1 MFIILK
7 ITPYIYQLNSYHEF
21 NPIKQPGRM
30 KLKAL
35 LTCLLL
41 SVFTLSFY
49 FSAFSIEK
57 LRSKPNKFDSRDY
70 WVSVLVRIADPVL
83 SNLSKEQLRA
93 NMPVISKGAS
103 RKDVSHLEALGRT
116 LAGIAPWLELGPDQT
131 PEGKLRAK
139 YIEITRKALAV
150 AVNPSSPDFLNFTS
164 KHGGQPLVDAAFL
177 AQGLLRGYT
186 QLWEPLDQQ
195 TKTNIVNA
203 LKSSRS
209 IKPGENNWLLFSASV
224 EAFLIKSGNGGN
236 IEPIIFALN
245 KHVSWYKGDGV
256 YGDGP
261 EFHWDY
267 YNSFVIQPMMLD
279 ITKVLKDMRKDT
291 IISYEKVLGRAQRYA
306 TIQERLISPEGTY
319 PPIGR
324 SLAYRFG
331 AFQVLSQIALLKK
344 LPVDI
349 KPAQVRS
356 ALSLVIHRLI
366 EAPNTFDSKGWLNVG
381 LYGSQLNISEDYIS
395 TGSLYL
401 CTVGLL
407 PLGLPA
413 DDPFWT
419 SKAED
424 WTSKKV
430 WKGIEIPNDHAY
442 YDRK

>member
-1 MFIILK
+1 MKKKSLV
-7 ITPYIYQLNSYHEF
+7 IYLLLFVQSFGYTAMCKEKPAS
-21 NPIKQPGRM
+21 PIK
-30 KLKAL
+30 
-35 LTCLLL
+35 
-41 SVFTLSFY
+41 
-49 FSAFSIEK
+49 
-57 LRSKPNKFDSRDY
+57 FDTREY
-70 WVSVLVRIADPVL
+70 WVSVLVKVADPVL
-83 SNLSKEQLRA
+83 TNLSKEQLRA

-103 RKDVSHLEALGRT
+103 RKEVSHLEALGRT
-116 LAGIAPWLELGPDQT
+116 LAGIAPWLELGADNT

-139 YIEITRKALAV
+139 YIDLTRKALAV

-224 EAFLIKSGNGGN
+224 EAFLLKSGNGGN
-236 IEPIIFALN
+236 LEPIIYALN
-245 KHVSWYKGDGV
+245 KHAGWYKGDGV
-256 YGDGP
+256 YGDGAD
-261 EFHWDY
+261 FHWDY

-279 ITKVLKDMRKDT
+279 ITKVLNDIQKDT
-291 IISYEKVLGRAQRYA
+291 IITYDKALRRAQRYA

-331 AFQVLSQIALLKK
+331 AFQVLAQIALLKK
-344 LPVDI
+344 LPAEI
-349 KPAQVRS
+349 APAQVRS

-366 EAPNTFDSKGWLNVG
+366 EAPNTFDTKGWLNVG
-381 LYGSQLNISEDYIS
+381 LYGNQLNISEEYIS

-413 DDPFWT
+413 TDPFWT
-419 SKAED
+419 APAQD
-424 WTSKKV
+424 WTSVKV
-430 WKGIEIPNDHAY
+430 WKGIDMPNDHALSEH
-442 YDRK
+442 K

>member
-1 MFIILK
+1 
-7 ITPYIYQLNSYHEF
+7 
-21 NPIKQPGRM
+21 M
-30 KLKAL
+30 KKRNL

-41 SVFTLSFY
+41 FVFVLSFGITAI
-49 FSAFSIEK
+49 SKEK
-57 LRSKPNKFDSRDY
+57 PVDKPPKYDTREY
-70 WVSVLVRIADPVL
+70 WVSVLIKVADPVL
-83 SNLSKEQLRA
+83 TNLSKEQLRA

-116 LAGIAPWLELGPDQT
+116 LAGIAPWLELGADNT

-139 YIEITRKALAV
+139 YIDLTRKALAV

-209 IKPGENNWLLFSASV
+209 IKPGESNWLLFSASV
-224 EAFLIKSGNGGN
+224 EAFLLKSGNGGN
-236 IEPIIFALN
+236 MEPIIYALN
-245 KHVSWYKGDGV
+245 KHAGWYKGDGV
-256 YGDGP
+256 YGDGAD
-261 EFHWDY
+261 FHWDY

-279 ITKVLKDMRKDT
+279 ITKVLNDNKKDT
-291 IISYEKVLGRAQRYA
+291 IITYDKALKRAQRYA

-331 AFQVLSQIALLKK
+331 AFQVLSQVALLKQ
-344 LPVDI
+344 LPAEI
-349 KPAQVRS
+349 APAQVRS

-366 EAPNTFDSKGWLNVG
+366 EAPNTFDAKGWLNIG
-381 LYGSQLNISEDYIS
+381 LYGNQLNISEEYIS

-413 DDPFWT
+413 SDPFWT
-419 SKAED
+419 APAQD
-424 WTSKKV
+424 WTSVKV
-430 WKGIEIPNDHAY
+430 WKGIDMPNDHALSEH
-442 YDRK
+442 K

>member
-1 MFIILK
+1 MNK
-7 ITPYIYQLNSYHEF
+7 
-21 NPIKQPGRM
+21 KV
-30 KLKAL
+30 L
-35 LTCLLL
+35 LSCLLSSVLILILGL
-41 SVFTLSFY
+41 SAIGQKKINY
-49 FSAFSIEK
+49 
-57 LRSKPNKFDSRDY
+57 DSRDY
-70 WVSVLVRIADPVL
+70 WVSVMVKIVDPVL
-83 SNLSKEQLRA
+83 TNLSKEQLRA

-103 RKDVSHLEALGRT
+103 RKEVSHLEAFGRT

-139 YIEITRKALAV
+139 YIALTRKAIAV
-150 AVNPSSPDFLNFTS
+150 AVNPSSPDFLNFTAKS
-164 KHGGQPLVDAAFL
+164 GGQPLVDAAFL

-186 QLWEPLDQQ
+186 QLWEPLDAQ

-209 IKPGENNWLLFSASV
+209 IKPGENNWLLFSATV

-236 IEPIIFALN
+236 IEPIVYALK
-245 KHVSWYKGDGV
+245 KHLQWYKGDGM
-256 YGDGP
+256 YGDGAD
-261 EFHWDY
+261 FHWDY

-279 ITKVLKDMRKDT
+279 ITKVLSEKGEDT
-291 IISYEKVLGRAQRYA
+291 VILYKTVLSRAQRYA
-306 TIQERLISPEGTY
+306 AIQERLISPEGTY

-331 AFQVLSQIALLKK
+331 AFQVLAQIALLKK
-344 LPVDI
+344 LPANI
-349 KPAQVRS
+349 SPTQVRS
-356 ALSLVIHRLI
+356 ALSLVIYRLI
-366 EAPNTFDSKGWLNVG
+366 EAPNTFDAKGWLNVG

-413 DDPFWT
+413 NDPFWT
-419 SKAED
+419 SPSED

-430 WKGIEIPNDHAY
+430 WKGIDIPNDHAY
-442 YDRK
+442 SDPK

>member
-1 MFIILK
+1 MQKKVLLIC
-7 ITPYIYQLNSYHEF
+7 
-21 NPIKQPGRM
+21 
-30 KLKAL
+30 L
-35 LTCLLL
+35 LTFILT
-41 SVFTLSFY
+41 FTFD
-49 FSAFSIEK
+49 FSAVSQTKKEK
-57 LRSKPNKFDSRDY
+57 VNFDSRDY
-70 WVSVLVRIADPVL
+70 WVSVMVKIVDPVL
-83 SNLSKEQLRA
+83 TNLSKEQLRA

-103 RKDVSHLEALGRT
+103 RKEVSHLEALGRT

-139 YIEITRKALAV
+139 YIDLTRKAIAV

-164 KHGGQPLVDAAFL
+164 KSGGQPLVDAAFL

-195 TKTNIVNA
+195 TKINVVNA
-203 LKSSRS
+203 LKSTRS
-209 IKPGENNWLLFSASV
+209 IKPGENNWLLFSASI

-236 IEPIIFALN
+236 IEPIVYALN
-245 KHVSWYKGDGV
+245 KHLLWYKGDGM
-256 YGDGP
+256 YGDGAD
-261 EFHWDY
+261 FHWDY

-279 ITKVLKDMRKDT
+279 ITKALSDNRKDT
-291 IISYEKVLGRAQRYA
+291 VILYKKVLSRAQRYA
-306 TIQERLISPEGTY
+306 VIQERLISPEGTY

-324 SLAYRFG
+324 SLPYRFG

-344 LPVDI
+344 LPANI
-349 KPAQVRS
+349 TPAQVRS
-356 ALSLVIHRLI
+356 ALSLVIYRLI
-366 EAPNTFDSKGWLNVG
+366 EAPNTFDAKGWLNVG

-413 DDPFWT
+413 NDPFWT
-419 SKAED
+419 SPAED

-430 WKGIEIPNDHAY
+430 WNGIDMPNDHAY
-442 YDRK
+442 TDPK

>member
-1 MFIILK
+1 MRKKVIFIC
-7 ITPYIYQLNSYHEF
+7 
-21 NPIKQPGRM
+21 
-30 KLKAL
+30 L
-35 LTCLLL
+35 LTFIFG
-41 SVFTLSFY
+41 FTAISQTKKDKINY
-49 FSAFSIEK
+49 
-57 LRSKPNKFDSRDY
+57 DSREY
-70 WVSVLVRIADPVL
+70 WVSVMVKIVDPVL
-83 SNLSKEQLRA
+83 TNLSKEQLRA

-103 RKDVSHLEALGRT
+103 RKEVSHLEALGRT

-139 YIEITRKALAV
+139 YIALTRKALAV
-150 AVNPSSPDFLNFTS
+150 AVNPSSPDFLNFTAKS
-164 KHGGQPLVDAAFL
+164 GGQPLVDAAFL

-209 IKPGENNWLLFSASV
+209 IKPGENNWLLFSATV

-236 IEPIIFALN
+236 IESIVYALK
-245 KHVSWYKGDGV
+245 KHIQWYKGDGM
-256 YGDGP
+256 YGDGAD
-261 EFHWDY
+261 FHWDY

-279 ITKVLKDMRKDT
+279 ITKVLSESRKDT
-291 IISYEKVLGRAQRYA
+291 VIMYKTVLSRAQRYA
-306 TIQERLISPEGTY
+306 AIQERLISPEGTY

-344 LPVDI
+344 LPANI
-349 KPAQVRS
+349 TPAQVRS
-356 ALSLVIHRLI
+356 ALSLVIYRLI
-366 EAPNTFDSKGWLNVG
+366 EAPNTFDAKGWLNVG

-413 DDPFWT
+413 NDPFWT
-419 SKAED
+419 STAED

-430 WKGIEIPNDHAY
+430 WKGIDMPNDHAY
-442 YDRK
+442 SDPK

>member
-1 MFIILK
+1 MRLK
-7 ITPYIYQLNSYHEF
+7 IAQ
-21 NPIKQPGRM
+21 PITQPKAIRRM
-30 KLKAL
+30 KKNTF
-35 LTCLLL
+35 LTCLMV
-41 SVFTLSFY
+41 SVFTLSFV
-49 FSAFSIEK
+49 FSAFSKEK
-57 LRSKPNKFDSRDY
+57 PGSRPEKFDSRNY
-70 WVSVLVRIADPVL
+70 WVSVLVKIADPVL

-103 RKDVSHLEALGRT
+103 RKNVSHLEALGRT
-116 LAGIAPWLELGPDQT
+116 LVGIAPWLELGPDQT

-139 YIEITRKALAV
+139 YIDLTRKALAV

-164 KHGGQPLVDAAFL
+164 KDGGQPLVDAAFL

-186 QLWEPLDQQ
+186 QLWESLDQQ

-209 IKPGENNWLLFSASV
+209 IKPGENNWLLFSATI
-224 EAFLIKSGNGGN
+224 EAFLIKSGNNGN
-236 IEPIIFALN
+236 MEPIIYALK
-245 KHVSWYKGDGV
+245 KHAGWYKGDGV
-256 YGDGP
+256 YGDGAD
-261 EFHWDY
+261 FHWDY

-279 ITKVLKDMRKDT
+279 ITKVLSDNRIDT
-291 IISYEKVLGRAQRYA
+291 IISYEKVLKRAQRYA

-344 LPVDI
+344 LPSDI
-349 KPAQVRS
+349 SPAQVRS
-356 ALSLVIHRLI
+356 ALSLVIYRLI

-381 LYGSQLNISEDYIS
+381 LWGSQLNISEEYIS

-413 DDPFWT
+413 NDPFWT
-419 SKAED
+419 SLAED
-424 WTSKKV
+424 WTSKKI
-430 WKGIEIPNDHAY
+430 WKGIDLPNDHAY
-442 YDRK
+442 SD

>member
-1 MFIILK
+1 
-7 ITPYIYQLNSYHEF
+7 
-21 NPIKQPGRM
+21 M
-30 KLKAL
+30 KKRNL
-35 LTCLLL
+35 LICLLL
-41 SVFTLSFY
+41 F
-49 FSAFSIEK
+49 AFVQTFGITALNKEK
-57 LRSKPNKFDSRDY
+57 PTSKPAKYDTREY
-70 WVSVLVRIADPVL
+70 WVSVLIKVADPVL
-83 SNLSKEQLRA
+83 TNLSREQLRA
-93 NMPVISKGAS
+93 NMPVISKGAR

-116 LAGIAPWLELGPDQT
+116 LAGIAPWLELGADNT

-139 YIEITRKALAV
+139 YIGLTRKALAV

-224 EAFLIKSGNGGN
+224 EAFLLKSGNGGN
-236 IEPIIFALN
+236 MEPIIYALN
-245 KHVSWYKGDGV
+245 KHAGWYKGDGV
-256 YGDGP
+256 YGDGAD
-261 EFHWDY
+261 FHWDY

-279 ITKVLKDMRKDT
+279 ITKVLKDNNKDT
-291 IISYEKVLGRAQRYA
+291 IITYDKALKRAQRFA

-331 AFQVLSQIALLKK
+331 AFQVLSQVSLLKQ
-344 LPVDI
+344 LPAEI
-349 KPAQVRS
+349 APAQVRS

-366 EAPNTFDSKGWLNVG
+366 EAPNTFDAKGWLNVG
-381 LYGSQLNISEDYIS
+381 LYGSQLNISEEYIS

-413 DDPFWT
+413 SDPFWT
-419 SKAED
+419 APAQD
-424 WTSKKV
+424 WTSVKV
-430 WKGIEIPNDHAY
+430 WKGIDMPNDHALSEH
-442 YDRK
+442 K

>member
-1 MFIILK
+1 MVK
-7 ITPYIYQLNSYHEF
+7 I
-21 NPIKQPGRM
+21 
-30 KLKAL
+30 
-35 LTCLLL
+35 
-41 SVFTLSFY
+41 V
-49 FSAFSIEK
+49 
-57 LRSKPNKFDSRDY
+57 
-70 WVSVLVRIADPVL
+70 DPVL
-83 SNLSKEQLRA
+83 TNLSKEQLRA

-103 RKDVSHLEALGRT
+103 RKEVSHLEALGRT

-139 YIEITRKALAV
+139 YIALTRKAIAV
-150 AVNPSSPDFLNFTS
+150 AVNPSSPDFLNFTAKS
-164 KHGGQPLVDAAFL
+164 GGQPLVDAAFL

-203 LKSSRS
+203 LKSTRT
-209 IKPGENNWLLFSASV
+209 IKPGESNWLLFSASI

-236 IEPIIFALN
+236 IEPIVYALK
-245 KHVSWYKGDGV
+245 KHVQWYKGDGI
-256 YGDGP
+256 YGDGAD
-261 EFHWDY
+261 FHWDY

-279 ITKVLKDMRKDT
+279 ITKVLSESRKDT
-291 IISYEKVLGRAQRYA
+291 VILYKTVLNRAQRYA
-306 TIQERLISPEGTY
+306 SIEERLISPEGTY

-344 LPVDI
+344 LPADI
-349 KPAQVRS
+349 STAQVRS
-356 ALSLVIHRLI
+356 ALSLVIYRLI
-366 EAPNTFDSKGWLNVG
+366 EAPKTFDAKGWLNVG

-413 DDPFWT
+413 NDPFWM
-419 SKAED
+419 SPSED

-430 WKGIEIPNDHAY
+430 WKGIDMPNDHAY
-442 YDRK
+442 TDPK

>member
-1 MFIILK
+1 MEKRTLLACLIL
-7 ITPYIYQLNSYHEF
+7 S
-21 NPIKQPGRM
+21 
-30 KLKAL
+30 A
-35 LTCLLL
+35 
-41 SVFTLSFY
+41 FTLLFSY
-49 FSAFSIEK
+49 SAFSK
-57 LRSKPNKFDSRDY
+57 GKPVNKPEKFDSRDY
-70 WVSVLVRIADPVL
+70 WVSVLVKVVDPVL
-83 SNLSKEQLRA
+83 TNLSKEQLRA

-116 LAGIAPWLELGPDQT
+116 LTGIAPWLELGADNT

-139 YIEITRKALAV
+139 YIDLTRKALAV

-236 IEPIIFALN
+236 MEPIIYALN
-245 KHVSWYKGDGV
+245 KHAGWYKGDGV
-256 YGDGP
+256 YGDGVD
-261 EFHWDY
+261 FHWDY
-267 YNSFVIQPMMLD
+267 YNSFVIQPMILD
-279 ITKVLKDMRKDT
+279 ITKVLKDKGMDT
-291 IISYEKVLGRAQRYA
+291 IISYDKALKRSQRYA
-306 TIQERLISPEGTY
+306 AVQERLISPEGTY

-331 AFQVLSQIALLKK
+331 AFQVLSQIALFKK
-344 LPVDI
+344 LPAEI
-349 KPAQVRS
+349 SPAQVRS

-366 EAPNTFDSKGWLNVG
+366 EAPNTFDDKGWLNVG
-381 LYGSQLNISEDYIS
+381 LYGSQLNISEEYIS

-413 DDPFWT
+413 NDPFWT
-419 SKAED
+419 GPAED

-430 WKGIEIPNDHAY
+430 WKGIDLPNDHAY
-442 YDRK
+442 SEPQ